1 MIMMVILV
9 IHVTDGDGGGA
20 TVGDC
25 GRYMYGKGDVDCGYD
40 YV

>member
-20 TVGDC
+20 ASVGDC
-25 GRYMYGKGDVDCGYD
+25 GRYGKGDVNCGYD